1 MIQTIDHHHLSR
13 WKNASITHF
22 ACKKTLRVKT
32 YRKLY
37 ASRTWGVPEAPRIS
51 PTPDLPKSPPP
62 PHREV
67 KRPSSDFA
75 STRRRGTE
83 TVTLPKFVASVV
95 PRAATHRPSL
105 GILTMM
111 MPSYTLSLS
120 VLTDEKES
128 RAANTKNNNNNK
140 QTKTAAFYW
149 ALSSF
154 LSLSLSLERERERQS
169 ATMRESCITLKT
181 FSQRTRE
188 KRKERKKKKREEE
201 KKNCLGFLTP

>member
-1 MIQTIDHHHLSR
+1 MIQMIDHHHLSR

-37 ASRTWGVPEAPRIS
+37 ASLTWGVPEAPRIS
-51 PTPDLPKSPPP
+51 PTDLPKSPPP

-95 PRAATHRPSL
+95 PRAETQNPSL
-105 GILTMM
+105 GILTM

-120 VLTDEKES
+120 LYWLTK
-128 RAANTKNNNNNK
+128 KNRERIQRTTTTTNK
-140 QTKTAAFYW
+140 NCR
-149 ALSSF
+149 F
-154 LSLSLSLERERERQS
+154 LMRSLLFSLSKERENDKAQRW
-169 ATMRESCITLKT
+169 ESFITLKT
-181 FSQRTRE
+181 FFPTNE
-188 KRKERKKKKREEE
+188 TER
-201 KKNCLGFLTP
+201 KNCLGFWAP

>member
-75 STRRRGTE
+75 STRRSGTE
-83 TVTLPKFVASVV
+83 TVTLPFVASVV

-149 ALSSF
+149 ARSSLRENDKAQRWESF
-154 LSLSLSLERERERQS
+154 L
-169 ATMRESCITLKT
+169 TLW
-181 FSQRTRE
+181 RH
-188 KRKERKKKKREEE
+188 
-201 KKNCLGFLTP
+201 

>member
-1 MIQTIDHHHLSR
+1 MIQMIDHHHLSR

-120 VLTDEKES
+120 LYWLTK
-128 RAANTKNNNNNK
+128 KNREQRIQRTTTTTNK
-140 QTKTAAFYW
+140 QKLPLFTERSLLWERTTKRNDA
-149 ALSSF
+149 
-154 LSLSLSLERERERQS
+154 RELYHTEDIFP
-169 ATMRESCITLKT
+169 TN
-181 FSQRTRE
+181 
-188 KRKERKKKKREEE
+188 ERKKKRTKK
-201 KKNCLGFLTP
+201 KKNERRKKKIV

>member
-1 MIQTIDHHHLSR
+1 
-13 WKNASITHF
+13 
-22 ACKKTLRVKT
+22 
-32 YRKLY
+32 
-37 ASRTWGVPEAPRIS
+37 
-51 PTPDLPKSPPP
+51 
-62 PHREV
+62 
-67 KRPSSDFA
+67 FA

-140 QTKTAAFYW
+140 QTKTAAFY
-149 ALSSF
+149 
-154 LSLSLSLERERERQS
+154 
-169 ATMRESCITLKT
+169 
-181 FSQRTRE
+181 
-188 KRKERKKKKREEE
+188 
-201 KKNCLGFLTP
+201 